1 MSEQQRLL
9 TVENLRVTFDI
20 MPRNAWPWTR
30 PQPLKAVNNVSFT
43 LNEGETLGIV
53 GESGCGKSTLARAI
67 MGMVPSQAGKVVWLG
82 EDLRGL
88 NLKQLR
94 KRRQRLQMVFQDP
107 LASLSP
113 RMTVGDI
120 IAEPLR
126 THYPDIKGAELREK
140 VDAIMDRVGLHP
152 HQKNRYPHEFSGGQC
167 QRVGI
172 ARALILE
179 PKLIICD
186 EPVSALDVSVQAQ
199 VINLLK
205 NLQRDMGLSLI
216 FIDGGQMMEFAATR
230 DLFRDPSHPYTKGLM
245 GAIPRI
251 DEQMD
256 ELVTIPGNPPNLMN
270 LPPGCPFCD
279 RCPVAEPRCY
289 HELDPPERF
298 GAERIRVCN
307 LPREA
312 IR

>member
-1 MSEQQRLL
+1 
-9 TVENLRVTFDI
+9 
-20 MPRNAWPWTR
+20 
-30 PQPLKAVNNVSFT
+30 
-43 LNEGETLGIV
+43 
-53 GESGCGKSTLARAI
+53 

-82 EDLRGL
+82 ENLRGL
-88 NLKQLR
+88 SLKQLR

-140 VDAIMDRVGLHP
+140 VDTIMDRVGLHP

-199 VINLLK
+199 VINLLGE
-205 NLQRDMGLSLI
+205 LQETMGLTLL
-216 FIDGGQMMEFAATR
+216 FIAH
-230 DLFRDPSHPYTKGLM
+230 DLSMVRYISDVMVVMYLGSVVEQGPADQVFFNPQHPYTQALTKSNPLADPKLERHRQHDMIKGEV
-245 GAIPRI
+245 PSP
-251 DEQMD
+251 
-256 ELVTIPGNPPNLMN
+256 VN
-270 LPPGCPFCD
+270 LPPGCRFAGRCD
-279 RCPVAEPRCY
+279 RVTDRCRQG
-289 HELDPPERF
+289 LLFPLTSTFTNPAPDSDSTL
-298 GAERIRVCN
+298 IVSN
-307 LPREA
+307 
-312 IR
+312 

>member
-199 VINLLK
+199 VLELRADLRRRLN
-205 NLQRDMGLSLI
+205 LSLL
-216 FIDGGQMMEFAATR
+216 FNTPDLRVAAQ
-230 DLFRDPSHPYTKGLM
+230 
-245 GAIPRI
+245 I
-251 DEQMD
+251 
-256 ELVTIPGNPPNLMN
+256 
-270 LPPGCPFCD
+270 CD
-279 RCPVAEPRCY
+279 RIAVMRYGEIVETGPTAEVYAAPAHDYTRSLLAAVPGR
-289 HELDPPERF
+289 HWHIPAHLQQ
-298 GAERIRVCN
+298 GAST
-307 LPREA
+307 
-312 IR
+312 